1 MNNLYAKAYTEVLE
15 IINHFSED
23 EYKKIPKEKIDFYEK
38 HKDRKYDFKINP
50 NIDLAEQNISRKA
63 NAILVS
69 LFRDYF
75 ATAKQK
81 EILKN
86 LLQQNQE
93 KLEKEKQ
100 LVISDPEFAKTTLQK
115 LGYFSLIGGYKDLFK
130 HKPSG
135 NYLHGVTFEEI
146 TAFYYFDEEL
156 RTLFLKYILHV
167 ERQLKS
173 MLSYYFCEKYGEQQT
188 AYLTAGN
195 YNYTRRNQSKIN
207 RLITTLSKT
216 IALPSNYS
224 YITHHATMYGN
235 VPLWVATNALT
246 FGQISKMYQYTTS
259 DIRTKVSLNFAN
271 MSEVQ
276 LHQLIRILASCRNV
290 CAHNERLYSFQ
301 VNEAIPDTVLHSKLQ
316 LPRKKGQYA
325 IGKKDLFAVV
335 IALRY
340 LIDNQEFKQ
349 FKAELKQLIH
359 SVRKNCPH
367 ISQELLFSKMGFPEK
382 WEKIMCYKK

>member
-1 MNNLYAKAYTEVLE
+1 MANKTFLAY
-15 IINHFSED
+15 D
-23 EYKKIPKEKIDFYEK
+23 EQI
-38 HKDRKYDFKINP
+38 
-50 NIDLAEQNISRKA
+50 
-63 NAILVS
+63 
-69 LFRDYF
+69 
-75 ATAKQK
+75 
-81 EILKN
+81 
-86 LLQQNQE
+86 E

-100 LVISDPEFAKTTLQK
+100 LVISDPEFAKITLQK
-115 LGYFSLIGGYKDLFK
+115 LSYFSLIGGYKDLFK

-195 YNYTRRNQSKIN
+195 YNYTRKNSNKIN
-207 RLITTLSKT
+207 RLITTLSQT

-224 YITHHATMYGN
+224 YITHHARVYGN

-246 FGQISKMYQYTTS
+246 FGQISKMYQYSTS
-259 DIRTKVSLNFAN
+259 NIRTKVSLNFAN

-301 VNEAIPDTVLHSKLQ
+301 VNEAIPDMVLHSKLQ
-316 LPRKKGQYA
+316 LPQKKGQYT

-340 LIDNQEFKQ
+340 LIDNQEFKL
-349 FKAELKQLIH
+349 FKTELKRLINSVLKTALI
-359 SVRKNCPH
+359 SVRNCY
-367 ISQELLFSKMGFPEK
+367 FRK
-382 WEKIMCYKK
+382 WGSLRTGRKLCVIKSS